1 MHQSFLPMTAA
12 AAVVDLA
19 RVLMPPAMINGGVV
33 GLVLLGAAIPIVYVE
48 NRVVIGETAVGMLLL
63 SITSQRRFERQLGIL
78 TLILRRCRHGLLH
91 DGLFG
96 HRGRHSS
103 HRPRTTGLSIATRGQ
118 QKFLIGLTLANTVA
132 S

>member
-1 MHQSFLPMTAA
+1 MT
-12 AAVVDLA
+12 AVVDLA

-48 NRVVIGETAVGMLLL
+48 NRVVIGETAVGMLL
-63 SITSQRRFERQLGIL
+63 SITRQRFERRQLGIL
-78 TLILRRCRHGLLH
+78 TLILRHSSWSLLH

-96 HRGRHSS
+96 HRGHHHR
-103 HRPRTTGLSIATRGQ
+103 RPRRITTGGLSIATRGQ